1 MTRNGKIARL
11 PLDLREQLNQ
21 RLRQGQKARQLI
33 QWLNGLP
40 EVQAVLGSEFK
51 GQPILEVNLSRWK
64 NGGYQSWL
72 EEQNSLDAAIAMME
86 KSSGLREL
94 NKEELSQRVNLILH
108 NQIALE
114 LKRLDFVPPGSR
126 KTRVQRAL
134 VDRYV
139 ALQRVSLEKARLG
152 LEERRL
158 SFLHERSL
166 AKACRPGRKP
176 PKSAEP

>member
-40 EVQAVLGSEFK
+40 EVQAVLAAEFK
-51 GQPILEVNLSRWK
+51 GQPIIEVNLSRWK
-64 NGGYQSWL
+64 NGGYQAWL
-72 EEQNSLDAAIAMME
+72 EEQNSLDSAIAMME

-94 NKEELSQRVNLILH
+94 NKEELSRRVNLILH

-114 LKRLDFVPPGSR
+114 VKRLDSVLPGSR

-152 LEERRL
+152 LEERKL
-158 SFLHERSL
+158 DFLHERSL
-166 AKACRPGRKP
+166 AKACRHSPKP

>member
-40 EVQAVLGSEFK
+40 EVQAVLAAEFK
-51 GQPILEVNLSRWK
+51 GQPIFEVNLSRWK
-64 NGGYQSWL
+64 SGGYRSWL

-94 NKEELSQRVNLILH
+94 DKEELSRRVNLILY
-108 NQIALE
+108 NQLALE
-114 LKRLDFVPPGSR
+114 LKRLDFVLPGPG

-139 ALQRVSLEKARLG
+139 ALQRVGLEKARLG

-158 SFLHERSL
+158 GFLHERSL
-166 AKACRPGRKP
+166 AKACRHSHKP